1 MPCPPRRLCIRGGSH
16 RSAEESNALPPAC
29 QVASGRVKGEKMNR
43 GVAWTAGDRAVTI
56 ENQRILSG
64 PAEVIVP
71 DPGVRGGRPA

>member
-1 MPCPPRRLCIRGGSH
+1 MSRG
-16 RSAEESNALPPAC
+16 A
-29 QVASGRVKGEKMNR
+29 
-43 GVAWTAGDRAVTI
+43 AWTAGDRAVTI